1 MELIL
6 RTPNLID
13 PLSQIWDRLWVGT
26 LWAALDLEPQNPAGI
41 RAILNCTSEWMSK
54 PEPFEVTSLHLED
67 GAPVPHTTVKYA
79 VNWIHEMI
87 KSGPVLICCHAGL
100 SRSPGIAAAYLTRCG
115 LSWDQAERVLR
126 YRRPQ
131 IQIHPEISLSL
142 RQALGQAP
150 TAQDSPFNSE
160 FINKEF

>member
-1 MELIL
+1 MDLIPTTSSSIASL
-6 RTPNLID
+6 T
-13 PLSQIWDRLWVGT
+13 QIWDRLWVGT

-67 GAPVPHTTVKYA
+67 GAPVPPTTVKYA
-79 VNWIHEMI
+79 VSRIHEMI

-100 SRSPGIAAAYLTRCG
+100 SRSPGIAVAYLTRCG
-115 LSWDQAERVLR
+115 LSWDQAEKVLH

-142 RQALGQAP
+142 RRALGQAP
-150 TAQDSPFNSE
+150 TAQDSAFNSE
-160 FINKEF
+160 FIHKEF